1 MLGRHHRS
9 VRRPVREASTAT
21 PNIETSFRDRVT
33 LTVDC
38 SDRLYLNRY
47 VPRQQTSAQLCWFLQ
62 EHRGNPIPSPALLRP
77 LQDRFVRDVI
87 TFAGAGT

>member
-1 MLGRHHRS
+1 M
-9 VRRPVREASTAT
+9 VT

-38 SDRLYLNRY
+38 SDRLYLSGH
-47 VPRQQTSAQLCWFLQ
+47 VPRLQTSAQLCWFLQ
-62 EHRGNPIPSPALLRP
+62 ERLGNPIPSPALLRP

-87 TFAGAGT
+87 TCAGAGKTRSWTGRFTGATFSRR